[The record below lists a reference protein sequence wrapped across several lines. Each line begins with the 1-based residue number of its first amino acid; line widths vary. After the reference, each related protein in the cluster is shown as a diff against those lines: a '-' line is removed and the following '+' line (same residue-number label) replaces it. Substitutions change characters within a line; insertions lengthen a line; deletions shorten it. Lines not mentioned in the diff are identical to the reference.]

1 MPNAFVVISFSSFHL
16 GKQPYPTIINLH
28 LTVVAG
34 LEMRTD
40 AAMLFQEKVFV
51 ALPEESGESILCWV
65 LEHASSSAEIII
77 MHIKRRQTGSL
88 NHKVEHCEKYSN
100 DLEEEHK
107 TKHEQDGETAAKEL
121 SQSQHAP
128 LDKYLNQCAKLEFK
142 AKILMIEEWNVAEGI
157 LELVDRFWIR
167 TLVMGAASDKHHSK
181 EMKVPQS
188 KKAIKLMENA
198 HPFCEIWFVCDQKVI
213 FSRSPSEDLRSV
225 PVFVDADDNFWDIE
239 NSLDAEGYLLAQKK
253 DHALVISEQADTAQ
267 NAEGTHEKGDTVIL
281 EDLHGSGDRVKE
293 KQERLIEAMV
303 PAQANAHR
311 EVELLHQQKQE
322 MIMKSE
328 VAELLERSKQ
338 LMIERDNA
346 VSKIRTLE
354 GQKKELRK
362 QKRLV
367 TIERDSALGEM
378 KTYHKQAKQAKT
390 EIKELQEQKERMM
403 TELNFTRGEIVE
415 LHKQKRQ
422 VTTERGNVLGQMK
435 IFQKKT
441 EKAKT
446 EVKELQGEIKWLKTE
461 LNCADGEVMELH
473 EQKEQMRSRWDSAIG
488 KCEELCGLMKQMLTE
503 LEKVAGE
510 IEALRKERH
519 ETITKLDHV
528 VLQVAEAQ
536 RQKVLMMAERDHAL
550 EEAKKLMSQLE
561 QIMSERDSTVGDTVQ
576 LHEQAAQIIADN
588 NTMPS
593 SQFTL
598 VELQR
603 ATKDFN
609 VNLKVGQGGFG
620 VVYKGFLRNTT
631 VAIKML
637 SSTGVQGQSDFKHE
651 VTFMNTVRHPNVV
664 TLVGACPE
672 ALALVYE
679 FMPNGS
685 LEGCLERVAGA
696 PALSWQART
705 RIITEICSALSFLHK
720 NTPYGIV
727 HGDIKPAN
735 ILLDGNLASKL
746 CDFGTSRHLIH
757 SDTAGS
763 GMLCTSHPWGTPGYM
778 DPEFHTT
785 GVLTTRSD
793 TYSFGVTIL
802 CVLTARSPLNL
813 VRVVRDALERGDL
826 RSVMDTSAGDW
837 PIAQAKRLVR
847 LALKCTE
854 MTSDNRP
861 DMAGEVWTV
870 VKRLADEANG
880 AAPTGQHGVG
890 TSVQLNGQKLGIGME
905 SPVYPC
911 KCLSGIKIHSVA
923 EAFKR

>member
-1 MPNAFVVISFSSFHL
+1 
-16 GKQPYPTIINLH
+16 
-28 LTVVAG
+28 
-34 LEMRTD
+34 
-40 AAMLFQEKVFV
+40 
-51 ALPEESGESILCWV
+51 
-65 LEHASSSAEIII
+65 
-77 MHIKRRQTGSL
+77 
-88 NHKVEHCEKYSN
+88 
-100 DLEEEHK
+100 
-107 TKHEQDGETAAKEL
+107 
-121 SQSQHAP
+121 
-128 LDKYLNQCAKLEFK
+128 FK

-239 NSLDAEGYLLAQKK
+239 NNLDTEGYLLAQKK

-322 MIMKSE
+322 MIIKSE
-328 VAELLERSKQ
+328 VAELRERSEQ

-354 GQKKELRK
+354 GQKKQMMTEWNFATKQVVELRK

-378 KTYHKQAKQAKT
+378 KTYHKKAKQAKT

-403 TELNFTRGEIVE
+403 TELNFARGKIVE

-422 VTTERGNVLGQMK
+422 VTTERGNVLGQMN

-446 EVKELQGEIKWLKTE
+446 EVKELQGEIKRLKTE

-473 EQKEQMRSRWDSAIG
+473 EQKEQMHSRWDSAIG

-503 LEKVAGE
+503 LEKVA
-510 IEALRKERH
+510 EAR
-519 ETITKLDHV
+519 
-528 VLQVAEAQ
+528 

-561 QIMSERDSTVGDTVQ
+561 QI
-576 LHEQAAQIIADN
+576 I
-588 NTMPS
+588 

-905 SPVYPC
+905 NPVYPC